1 MKAFVSIVTL
11 ALVGIIIADLVIHPA
26 GTVAAGNAANGLLSS
41 TYGAMLG
48 GGQ

>member
-11 ALVGIIIADLVIHPA
+11 ALVGVILADMFIHPV
-26 GTVAAGNAANGLLSS
+26 GVKAAGNAANGLLSS

-48 GGQ
+48 GGA